1 MTGSPPQG
9 KRSLSSHVVTS
20 LNAALD
26 QPGAEPDPPH
36 ANGSDGSETPR
47 LRGRSRRK
55 RSGAAVVIEWMI
67 IISTALGVAL
77 LVRATVVQTFFIPT
91 PSMVPTLKVDDR
103 LLVDKLTLHARDVRR
118 GDIVVFERPAAFTDT
133 TIKDLIKRVVGLPG
147 ETIEGR
153 DGAVWVNGK
162 RLAEPYLVK
171 GITTSDFAPVRVPV
185 DNYFVMGDNRPE
197 SFDSRFWGT
206 VEREKIIGRA
216 LIRVWPPTR
225 FGPI

>member
-1 MTGSPPQG
+1 MTS
-9 KRSLSSHVVTS
+9 RD
-20 LNAALD
+20 AALV
-26 QPGAEPDPPH
+26 QPGAETDESRT
-36 ANGSDGSETPR
+36 NGSDVGDRPR
-47 LRGRSRRK
+47 LRGRARRK
-55 RSGAAVVIEWMI
+55 RSGVAVVLEWVI
-67 IISTALGVAL
+67 IISMALCVAL

-103 LLVDKLTLHARDVRR
+103 LLVDKLTLRTRDVRR
-118 GDIVVFERPAAFTDT
+118 GDIVVFERPAAFTDK

-153 DGAVWVNGK
+153 EGAVWVNGK
-162 RLAEPYLVK
+162 RLVEPYLVE
-171 GITTSDFAPVRVPV
+171 GITTSDFAPVRVAV

>member
-1 MTGSPPQG
+1 MPSPD
-9 KRSLSSHVVTS
+9 
-20 LNAALD
+20 AALD
-26 QPGAEPDPPH
+26 QAGEETRGPSAETGPIGDI
-36 ANGSDGSETPR
+36 DGDPR
-47 LRGRSRRK
+47 LRGRARRK
-55 RSGAAVVIEWMI
+55 RSGPAVIIEWFVI
-67 IISTALGVAL
+67 LALALTVAL

-103 LLVDKLTLHARDVRR
+103 LLVDKITLRTRDVRR
-118 GDIVVFERPAAFTDT
+118 GDIVVFERPATFTDT

-147 ETIEGR
+147 ETLEGH

-162 RLAEPYLVK
+162 RLEEPYLVK
-171 GITTSDFAPVRVPV
+171 GITTSDFAPVKVAV
-185 DNYFVMGDNRPE
+185 DHYFVMGDNRPE

>member
-1 MTGSPPQG
+1 MTS
-9 KRSLSSHVVTS
+9 RD
-20 LNAALD
+20 AALV
-26 QPGAEPDPPH
+26 QPGAETDESRT
-36 ANGSDGSETPR
+36 NGSDGGDRPR
-47 LRGRSRRK
+47 LRGRARRK
-55 RSGAAVVIEWMI
+55 RSGVAVVLEWVI
-67 IISTALGVAL
+67 IISMALCVAL

-103 LLVDKLTLHARDVRR
+103 LLVDKLTLRTRDVRR
-118 GDIVVFERPAAFTDT
+118 GDIVVFERPAAFTDK

-153 DGAVWVNGK
+153 EGAVWVNGK
-162 RLAEPYLVK
+162 RLVEPYLVE
-171 GITTSDFAPVRVPV
+171 GITTSDFAPVRVAV

>member
-1 MTGSPPQG
+1 MTTPD
-9 KRSLSSHVVTS
+9 
-20 LNAALD
+20 AALV
-26 QPGAEPDPPH
+26 QPGAEPDQSRTD
-36 ANGSDGSETPR
+36 GSDLGERPR
-47 LRGRSRRK
+47 LRGRARRK
-55 RSGAAVVIEWMI
+55 RSGVAVVLEWLI
-67 IISTALGVAL
+67 IIALALGVAL

-103 LLVDKLTLHARDVRR
+103 LLVDKLTLHTRDVRR

-153 DGAVWVNGK
+153 EGAVWVNGK
-162 RLAEPYLVK
+162 RLREPYLVK
-171 GITTSDFAPVRVPV
+171 GVTTSDFAPVRVAV

>member
-1 MTGSPPQG
+1 M
-9 KRSLSSHVVTS
+9 
-20 LNAALD
+20 LD
-26 QPGAEPDPPH
+26 QPGAETGTPSAEAGPTGDID
-36 ANGSDGSETPR
+36 AEPR
-47 LRGRSRRK
+47 LRGRARRK
-55 RSGAAVVIEWMI
+55 RSGAAVAIEWLVI
-67 IISTALGVAL
+67 LALALTVAL

-103 LLVDKLTLHARDVRR
+103 LLVDKITLRTRDVRR
-118 GDIVVFERPAAFTDT
+118 GDIVVFERPETFTDT

-147 ETIEGR
+147 ETLEGR

-162 RLAEPYLVK
+162 RLDEPYLVK
-171 GITTSDFAPVRVPV
+171 GVTTSDFAPVKVAV
-185 DNYFVMGDNRPE
+185 DHYFVMGDNRPE

-216 LIRVWPPTR
+216 LLRVWPPTR

>member
-1 MTGSPPQG
+1 MTSPD
-9 KRSLSSHVVTS
+9 
-20 LNAALD
+20 AALV
-26 QPGAEPDPPH
+26 QPGAETDQSRT
-36 ANGSDGSETPR
+36 NGSDLGGRPR
-47 LRGRSRRK
+47 LRGRARRK
-55 RSGAAVVIEWMI
+55 RSGVAVVLEWVI
-67 IISTALGVAL
+67 IIAMALGVAL

-103 LLVDKLTLHARDVRR
+103 LLVDKLTLHTRDVRR

-153 DGAVWVNGK
+153 EGAVWVNGK
-162 RLAEPYLVK
+162 RLSEPYLVK
-171 GITTSDFAPVRVPV
+171 GVTTSDFAPVRVAV